1 MKDRKKLIYGFESA
15 DKLSGSLFYSP
26 KHWKSW
32 EMLALLSRFF
42 GSHFNET
49 AEGIFTL
56 GI

>member
-32 EMLALLSRFF
+32 EMLALLSHFF